1 MKTINDIIDK
11 IPSYLKNKYLIAI
24 VLFLIWI
31 TFFDNFNLIKQ
42 SKIKKN
48 IKQLEENKKFYSEEI
63 KKDSTEYQ
71 DLLNNEEK
79 REKFAREKFLMKK
92 DNDVSAIMVPVGLF
106 GLAIKT
112 ILVRSLQAA
121 KMASTP
127 VMRRCSGTSTGVAPA
142 ASVEMRY
149 IANPCSV

>member
-11 IPSYLKNKYLIAI
+11 IPNYLKNKYLIAI

-63 KKDSTEYQ
+63 KKDSTEYK

-92 DNDVSAIMVPVGLF
+92 DNEDIY
-106 GLAIKT
+106 I
-112 ILVRSLQAA
+112 I
-121 KMASTP
+121 
-127 VMRRCSGTSTGVAPA
+127 RRKN
-142 ASVEMRY
+142 E
-149 IANPCSV
+149 